1 MLLRLLEGE
10 EGTVKTEDQQ
20 PSNNGDQQQTDG
32 QANTE
37 VVKNDNPVAGET
49 TDNTNSKEP
58 DSLVDKKVDPTDE
71 STDGQQNSE
80 NAPKDNVESKDG

>member
-37 VVKNDNPVAGET
+37 VKNDNPVAGET